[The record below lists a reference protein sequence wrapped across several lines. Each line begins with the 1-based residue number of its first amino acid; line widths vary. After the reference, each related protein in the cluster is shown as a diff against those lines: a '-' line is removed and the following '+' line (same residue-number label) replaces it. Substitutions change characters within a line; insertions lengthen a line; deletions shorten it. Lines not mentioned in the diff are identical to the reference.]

1 MPNDYSRQWFDVF
14 LDTMPSD
21 WTAGEVG
28 GVCRRLPLPA
38 FRRVLDICCG
48 PGRHAGLMAGEG
60 YEITG
65 VDRDAE
71 AIEQARATIPAGTFV
86 EIDQRDLRH
95 LDGPF
100 DATLILWQSFGY
112 FDPAANDQVL
122 ADIGGVL
129 RPGGRLLL
137 DLFHPG
143 YFEAHQ
149 GRTTEVRDSRCAA
162 ITNTLDGSQ
171 TDLRHRVRRRE
182 PGVDE
187 LGALHPGR
195 HLDVAPPGWASRR
208 SSAARGG
215 TGHGPRAPPS
225 NDSRWSWSG
234 PDRPDRAGSSAPP
247 SDRPSAT
254 HGDGGTRRRST
265 GSPTGI
271 PTGSVTGTGSSATT
285 RATSSRRPSRVP
297 GCWTSHADTAGHP
310 AALARLGA
318 DVLGVD
324 VSAELVAR
332 ARSIEDEHPLGVAYR
347 VADVA
352 RPDQW
357 WDGVAFDGATCEM
370 AMMDIDDLTGTVDA
384 VATTVRPGGWFAI
397 SMVHPCFP
405 GNEAGLSSW
414 PPDRPYSHEG
424 WWTSPDHN
432 PDGARIRVGSSH
444 RTLSTYLNAFIAAG
458 FALERATEPP
468 APVPTILLLRCR
480 LS

>member
-1 MPNDYSRQWFDVF
+1 MVPDARYDRFA
-14 LDTMPSD
+14 D
-21 WTAGEVG
+21 WYPDWVGDGNGFIGDHAGD
-28 GVCRRLPLPA
+28 LLPA
-38 FRRVLDICCG
+38 SVEGARVLDVACG
-48 PGRHAGLMAGEG
+48 HGR
-60 YEITG
+60 
-65 VDRDAE
+65 
-71 AIEQARATIPAGTFV
+71 
-86 EIDQRDLRH
+86 
-95 LDGPF
+95 
-100 DATLILWQSFGY
+100 
-112 FDPAANDQVL
+112 
-122 ADIGGVL
+122 
-129 RPGGRLLL
+129 
-137 DLFHPG
+137 
-143 YFEAHQ
+143 
-149 GRTTEVRDSRCAA
+149 
-162 ITNTLDGSQ
+162 
-171 TDLRHRVRRRE
+171 
-182 PGVDE
+182 
-187 LGALHPGR
+187 
-195 HLDVAPPGWASRR
+195 ASR
-208 SSAARGG
+208 
-215 TGHGPRAPPS
+215 
-225 NDSRWSWSG
+225 
-234 PDRPDRAGSSAPP
+234 
-247 SDRPSAT
+247 
-254 HGDGGTRRRST
+254 
-265 GSPTGI
+265 
-271 PTGSVTGTGSSATT
+271 
-285 RATSSRRPSRVP
+285 
-297 GCWTSHADTAGHP
+297 
-310 AALARLGA
+310 ALARLGA

-480 LS
+480 LT